1 MVSNI
6 FVNPWGVFWQAARL
20 MRPQPGL
27 PVRPLLALAAL
38 IAAAAIGCSRRPGGA
53 PRSEA
58 PAPGAIVA
66 GPRDTTGAAA
76 RAETAAVA
84 PADTLPR
91 YATFAITDE
100 KALSGLARR
109 LGPDSFAVVLALNRI
124 DLAHARQGDTLV
136 VPGTF
141 DLARL
146 SPFPDTLP
154 AARALPKLLVVSA
167 RVQAFG
173 AYESGR
179 LCRWGPTST
188 GRQEKPTT
196 PGLYHT
202 NWRQRRRVS
211 TFNDE
216 WILNWYVNLGNFDG
230 ISLHQ
235 YELPGRPA
243 SHSCV
248 RLLEDDA
255 AWLYHWVETWKLVP
269 GDRRKIAE
277 QGTPVVV
284 MDEYA
289 FGGRKP
295 WKRLPED
302 PRATAVAAEEIEAA
316 LGRWGVAGDAL
327 PRQAAPHDS
336 LPH

>member
-1 MVSNI
+1 MNSPGHI
-6 FVNPWGVFWQAARL
+6 WQSVRR
-20 MRPQPGL
+20 MRPHQRRRACHF
-27 PVRPLLALAAL
+27 VATAALLAAVAS
-38 IAAAAIGCSRRPGGA
+38 GCGRQSGTDGASRESVSARV
-53 PRSEA
+53 
-58 PAPGAIVA
+58 PATTADSL
-66 GPRDTTGAAA
+66 RDTARGTAAP
-76 RAETAAVA
+76 AETAAVA

-136 VPGTF
+136 VPSTF

-154 AARALPKLLVVSA
+154 AARTLPKLLLVSA

-179 LCRWGPTST
+179 LRRWGPTST
-188 GRQEKPTT
+188 GRQEKPTA

-216 WILNWYVNLGNFDG
+216 WVLNWYVNLGNFDG

-316 LGRWGVAGDAL
+316 LGRWGVTGDAL